1 MASQH
6 WRARPGAEEVSRLR
20 HAVVDYA
27 ASQGV
32 QPQQV
37 QDVGIAVSEVV
48 TNAVLHA
55 YPADDPDGTITV
67 MATVNGDEVTVRVV
81 DDGVGL
87 RPRSDSPGAG
97 LGLAIASSVSR
108 RMVVER
114 PERGG
119 TEVRMTF
126 AACG

>member
-1 MASQH
+1 VASH
-6 WRARPGAEEVSRLR
+6 FWNARPEAEEVRRLR
-20 HAVVDYA
+20 HEVTAYA
-27 ASQGV
+27 ADQGLAAPV
-32 QPQQV
+32 
-37 QDVGIAVSEVV
+37 IEAVSLALTEAV

-55 YPADDPDGTITV
+55 FPDDVEGTITV
-67 MATVNGDEVTVRVV
+67 MATVHGDELTLRVV

-87 RPRSDSPGAG
+87 RPRTDSPGAG
-97 LGLAIASSVSR
+97 LGLAIAGRVAR

-126 AACG
+126 ATTA

>member
-32 QPQQV
+32 QPERV
-37 QDVGIAVSEVV
+37 QDLAIAVTEVV
-48 TNAVLHA
+48 TNAVVHA
-55 YPADDPDGTITV
+55 FPAAAADDQPDGTITV

-97 LGLAIASSVSR
+97 LGLAIAGSVAR
-108 RMVVER
+108 KMVVE
-114 PERGG
+114 
-119 TEVRMTF
+119 
-126 AACG
+126 

>member
-1 MASQH
+1 MEASK
-6 WRARPGAEEVSRLR
+6 
-20 HAVVDYA
+20 
-27 ASQGV
+27 
-32 QPQQV
+32 V
-37 QDVGIAVSEVV
+37 QDMAIAVSEVV
-48 TNAVLHA
+48 SNAVLHA
-55 YPADDPDGTITV
+55 FPQDGCDGTITV
-67 MATVNGDEVTVRVV
+67 MATVNGGEVTIRVV

-97 LGLAIASSVSR
+97 LGLAIASSVAR

-126 AACG
+126 AACS

>member
-1 MASQH
+1 M
-6 WRARPGAEEVSRLR
+6 
-20 HAVVDYA
+20 
-27 ASQGV
+27 
-32 QPQQV
+32 QPERV
-37 QDVGIAVSEVV
+37 QDLAIAVSEVV
-48 TNAVLHA
+48 TNAVMHA
-55 YPADDPDGTITV
+55 YPAEDEVGGTITV

-97 LGLAIASSVSR
+97 LGLAIASSVAR

-126 AACG
+126 AACT